1 MNKFMVS
8 SATYQNKLADIA
20 EERMDLAK
28 EDLGKIPGRKVEYW
42 EAFMM
47 LRQKYKTI
55 KRKVSTNIQDN
66 RFYRVL
72 ENNIK
77 TFKKNKGMTSGMTGG
92 SGSTL
97 KIAGGNIIRY
107 FTTQIKN
114 MKVTLNM
121 AHTIANQDPA
131 KDKEDFNG
139 NYWLNPSFRNYII
152 LLDNLLV
159 ESFEIREVLFSETVG
174 EHKQLLTLKPSLDPK
189 EKIPILT

>member
-1 MNKFMVS
+1 MVS
-8 SATYQNKLADIA
+8 SATYQKKLADIA
-20 EERMDLAK
+20 ELPVDLSK
-28 EDLGKIPGRKVEYW
+28 EDPGKIPGKKVEYW

-77 TFKKNKGMTSGMTGG
+77 IFKKNKGMTSGITGG
-92 SGSTL
+92 SSSTL
-97 KIAGGNIIRY
+97 KINGGNIVR
-107 FTTQIKN
+107 FMTTQIKN
-114 MKVTLNM
+114 MKVTLNI
-121 AHTIANQDPA
+121 AKAIANQDPA
-131 KDKEDFNG
+131 IDKENFNG

-159 ESFEIREVLFSETVG
+159 ESFEIREV
-174 EHKQLLTLKPSLDPK
+174 
-189 EKIPILT
+189 